1 VPTGPICRRTFSAGG
16 TPTNEHHVL
25 VGIGVESS
33 ASRQKSQN
41 PRLASTATNMKL
53 APEEAMGTGPYMYIA
68 VPAEPSASGAVE
80 EAAKVGALHGVHDPE
95 SGGGGTK
102 RFRPVPTLGALAH
115 HLEKVAQSLAV
126 DVDLDVV
133 AQRGGRVVEGDV
145 DFAELG
151 AEVLR

>member
-1 VPTGPICRRTFSAGG
+1 
-16 TPTNEHHVL
+16 
-25 VGIGVESS
+25 
-33 ASRQKSQN
+33 
-41 PRLASTATNMKL
+41 LA
-53 APEEAMGTGPYMYIA
+53 EI
-68 VPAEPSASGAVE
+68 GAVE
-80 EAAKVGALHGVHDPE
+80 DAAKVGALHGVHDPE

>member
-1 VPTGPICRRTFSAGG
+1 MVLSAWNCGARCRATRVRPSIFSVTRAFR
-16 TPTNEHHVL
+16 
-25 VGIGVESS
+25 I
-33 ASRQKSQN
+33 SRRQ
-41 PRLASTATNMKL
+41 
-53 APEEAMGTGPYMYIA
+53 
-68 VPAEPSASGAVE
+68 
-80 EAAKVGALHGVHDPE
+80 

-102 RFRPVPTLGALAH
+102 LFRPVPTLGALAH

>member
-1 VPTGPICRRTFSAGG
+1 MGECSGSVPRACGGRRGAPGAEGADCRPSARGHWFEPA
-16 TPTNEHHVL
+16 TAHFNLRVHAD
-25 VGIGVESS
+25 S
-33 ASRQKSQN
+33 APAKF
-41 PRLASTATNMKL
+41 LAA
-53 APEEAMGTGPYMYIA
+53 EA
-68 VPAEPSASGAVE
+68 SASGAVE
-80 EAAKVGALHGVHDPE
+80 EAAKVGALDGVHDPE
-95 SGGGGTK
+95 SSGGGTK

>member
-1 VPTGPICRRTFSAGG
+1 MAVHRPVAAEPVTVRAGRTA
-16 TPTNEHHVL
+16 
-25 VGIGVESS
+25 
-33 ASRQKSQN
+33 AR
-41 PRLASTATNMKL
+41 
-53 APEEAMGTGPYMYIA
+53 PEEPGRRAAAT
-68 VPAEPSASGAVE
+68 PAELLAAEASASGAVE

-95 SGGGGTK
+95 SGGGWTK

-115 HLEKVAQSLAV
+115 HLEKVVQSLAV

-145 DFAELG
+145 EFAELG